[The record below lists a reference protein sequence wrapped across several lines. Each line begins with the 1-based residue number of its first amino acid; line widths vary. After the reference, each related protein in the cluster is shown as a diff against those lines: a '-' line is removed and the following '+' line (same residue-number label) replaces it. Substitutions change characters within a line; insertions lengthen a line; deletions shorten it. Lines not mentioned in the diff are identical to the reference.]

1 MVYGIYLYTST
12 IWILKNRS
20 TIHLLYLSSDHQ
32 IDVIH
37 FDFEKA
43 FDSVPHNELWNVWAS
58 PGSCGY
64 GIHLIISSER
74 MKVNV
79 YINKNIYSDYYL
91 AILK

>member
-1 MVYGIYLYTST
+1 MFFCKGLRVQLATKLFCLETFMVYGIYLYTST

-43 FDSVPHNELWNVWAS
+43 FDSVPHNEL
-58 PGSCGY
+58 
-64 GIHLIISSER
+64 
-74 MKVNV
+74 
-79 YINKNIYSDYYL
+79 
-91 AILK
+91 